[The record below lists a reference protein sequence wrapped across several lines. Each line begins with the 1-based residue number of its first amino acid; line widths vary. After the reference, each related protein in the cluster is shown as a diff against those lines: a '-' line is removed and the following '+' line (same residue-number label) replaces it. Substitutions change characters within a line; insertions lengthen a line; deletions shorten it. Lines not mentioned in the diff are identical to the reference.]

1 MSVMRVLT
9 LLAGGAASAYY
20 VRKKLE
26 GLEPQQPIANDDTVI
41 LYQFEYSPFCAKVR
55 QILDFKQ
62 IPYQVVELTPILHS
76 NYTLRLSG
84 QNKVP
89 YIRHKGQVI
98 ADSSAIALY
107 LEEAFPEPATLPAER
122 SEREQVLLIEDWLDE
137 SLQPAIGKLAY
148 LSLFLNPQSVI
159 DDPNVTTGIAAL
171 DKHKDK
177 IVPLM
182 LSRSVRKNKLTAAD
196 LPKLEARVN
205 DVLGRLEAQLR
216 GKEYFVG
223 NQMTLADLTLLGHL
237 NNADRLKLFDYNGPH
252 AWLMDWRQR
261 RLAEMKQIE
270 TINV

>member
-1 MSVMRVLT
+1 MSLIRILT

-26 GLEPQQPIANDDTVI
+26 SMEPQVPAGSDDNVV

-55 QILDFKQ
+55 QVLAFKQ
-62 IPYQVVELTPILHS
+62 IPHSIVELTPILHS
-76 NYTLRLSG
+76 SYTQRQSG

-107 LEEAFPEPATLPAER
+107 LEEAFPNPPMLPSER
-122 SEREQVLLIEDWLDE
+122 AAREQVLLLEDWLDE
-137 SLQPAIGKLAY
+137 SLQPAVGKLAY
-148 LSLFLNPQSVI
+148 LSLFMNPQVVI
-159 DDPNVTTGIAAL
+159 DDPNITTGIPAL

-182 LSRSVRKNKLTAAD
+182 LGRSVRKNKLTAAD
-196 LPKLEARVN
+196 LPRLEARVD

-216 GKEYFVG
+216 DKEYLVG
-223 NQMTLADLTLLGHL
+223 HQMTLADLTLLGHL
-237 NNADRLKLFDYNGPH
+237 SNADRLNIFRSDGPH
-252 AWLMDWRQR
+252 AWLMAWRDR
-261 RLAEMKQIE
+261 REAEIGAAE
-270 TINV
+270 PVTA